1 MTIKSISTLVLLL
14 AFSLSGVA
22 QSPPNNRQ
30 TVVKEKESS
39 AELPLSYR
47 AWKEQQVLDAQ
58 NSLLR
63 AQNAL
68 RQSESDARVRL
79 EKEVRRAT
87 DQVDAAKEFSVEE
100 YLSIYLSKYQ
110 ERSDLVLQMIE
121 KVSKEEAKEILTG
134 TFRKAFQPNNAK
146 QKQPSLM
153 VGSNQP

>member
-1 MTIKSISTLVLLL
+1 MTNSIFMLVLLL
-14 AFSLSGVA
+14 GVSLPVVA
-22 QSPPNNRQ
+22 QTPTNNPNAKSSNA
-30 TVVKEKESS
+30 KEVSVD
-39 AELPLSYR
+39 LPLSYR

-58 NSLLR
+58 NLLLR

-68 RQSESDARVRL
+68 RQSDSDGRVRI
-79 EKEVRRAT
+79 EREVRRAT

-110 ERSDLVLQMIE
+110 DRSDLVLQMIE
-121 KVSKEEAKEILTG
+121 KLSKEEAKEILTG